1 MAKTIALVVA
11 AGRGRR
17 FGAELPKQY
26 IAVAGRPLLYHS
38 AAAFA
43 RHPRVDAV
51 RVVIHPDDRARYD
64 AAVSGLGLLDPV

>member
-11 AGRGRR
+11 AGRGLR

-26 IAVAGRPLLYHS
+26 LAVAGRPVLYHG

-43 RHPRVDAV
+43 KRLDLVVV
-51 RVVIHPDDRARYD
+51 RAEQLAQQLLGVAAQGGRRMVV
-64 AAVSGLGLLDPV
+64 